1 MKCILWTLAFIFILI
16 VIVSGSAIMNRLKR
30 SSTAIVYS
38 CHVKEIERLMIK
50 IIRLINGVHEIEKI
64 NAQNIKG

>member
-1 MKCILWTLAFIFILI
+1 
-16 VIVSGSAIMNRLKR
+16 MNRLKR